1 MKRLLSAILLVVF
14 LSTPGWSQQKNQQ
27 QARRNVIPARM
38 MRDSVLVFYVRQF
51 RPVAGVSDEVF
62 VKILPFLEQ
71 FIDDRFQISQR
82 RTRALNQLRAA
93 DKQGASEEEL
103 KRLYQEVDGADAE
116 IQANQVRF
124 LNNVDPLLNTRQRA
138 KLRIFQQMADNRM
151 RELVNGVQN
160 PAPNRSEAQP
170 DTKKN

>member
-82 RTRALNQLRAA
+82 RTRALNQLETAFEDSVLPFSA
-93 DKQGASEEEL
+93 VTGE
-103 KRLYQEVDGADAE
+103 GADAE